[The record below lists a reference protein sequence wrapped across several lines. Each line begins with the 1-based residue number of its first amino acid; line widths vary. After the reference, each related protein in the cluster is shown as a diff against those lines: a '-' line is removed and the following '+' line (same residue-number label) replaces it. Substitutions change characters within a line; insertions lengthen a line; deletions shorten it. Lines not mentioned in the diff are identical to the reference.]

1 MTSFWRI
8 LFGNTDD
15 YKARRN
21 ILHEN
26 RNEAQKSIA
35 SARSLKKASTEAESV
50 AKCAIKLLE
59 QQNSKTKKD
68 DNDGS

>member
-1 MTSFWRI
+1 VTSFWRI

-15 YKARRN
+15 YKARRS

-35 SARSLKKASTEAESV
+35 SARSLRKASNEAESV
-50 AKCAIKLLE
+50 AKCAITRLE
-59 QQNSKTKKD
+59 QNSKTKKE
-68 DNDGS
+68 DND